1 MNREETIIIVPGM
14 GNSGPGHWQSIWQ
27 DRHSEFQRVEQNDW
41 DEPVLIEWIVNLED
55 HLNSVDGDKII
66 VAHSLG
72 CIISVE
78 VTSGRDDIA
87 AAMLVAPADLEAMDE
102 PGYVP
107 IKQLDFPSVVVASE
121 NDPWVTID
129 RAQTM
134 ASAWDSEFVNIGDA
148 GHINAESG
156 IGEWPEG
163 WQIFENLLQ
172 RISGKP

>member
-1 MNREETIIIVPGM
+1 MNREETVLIVPGM
-14 GNSGPGHWQSIWQ
+14 GTSGPGHWQSIWQ
-27 DRHSEFQRVEQNDW
+27 EKHPEFQRVEQSNW
-41 DEPVLIEWIVNLED
+41 DEPILIEWIVNLED
-55 HLNSVDGDKII
+55 HLNRVDGDKII

-87 AAMLVAPADLEAMDE
+87 GAMLVAPADLEAMDE
-102 PGYVP
+102 PGYIP
-107 IKQLDFPSVVVASE
+107 LKRLGFPSVVVTSE

-134 ASAWDSEFVNIGDA
+134 ASAWDSEFVNIGEA

-156 IGEWPEG
+156 FGVWLEG

-172 RISGKP
+172 RIPG